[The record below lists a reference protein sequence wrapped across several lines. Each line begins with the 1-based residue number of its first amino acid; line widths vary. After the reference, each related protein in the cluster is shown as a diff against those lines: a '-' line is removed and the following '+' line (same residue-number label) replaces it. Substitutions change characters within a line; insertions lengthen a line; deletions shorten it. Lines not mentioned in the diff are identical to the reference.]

1 MSNFDCP
8 PIEKERN
15 KILKRSFLESHEF
28 SLVKAKKTSFFFIH
42 YKTCRCLLS
51 NQSSNEI

>member
-8 PIEKERN
+8 PIGKERN
-15 KILKRSFLESHEF
+15 KILKRSFSESHEF
-28 SLVKAKKTSFFFIH
+28 SLVKAKKTSNFFIH